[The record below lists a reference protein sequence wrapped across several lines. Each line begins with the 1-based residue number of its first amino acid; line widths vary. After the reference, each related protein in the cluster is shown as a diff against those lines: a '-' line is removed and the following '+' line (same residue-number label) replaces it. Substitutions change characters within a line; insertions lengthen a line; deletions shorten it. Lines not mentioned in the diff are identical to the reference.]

1 MSIVYDDNDLIF
13 ISGGEYNYNLFII
26 LSLSTGNNFHREY
39 QQTKKAFHK
48 AIYFNDKLYLI
59 DGMT

>member
-26 LSLSTGNNFHREY
+26 LTWSTGNIFHIEY
-39 QQTKKAFHK
+39 MQTKKAFHK
-48 AIYFNDKLYLI
+48 TIYFNDKLYLI
-59 DGMT
+59 GGMT